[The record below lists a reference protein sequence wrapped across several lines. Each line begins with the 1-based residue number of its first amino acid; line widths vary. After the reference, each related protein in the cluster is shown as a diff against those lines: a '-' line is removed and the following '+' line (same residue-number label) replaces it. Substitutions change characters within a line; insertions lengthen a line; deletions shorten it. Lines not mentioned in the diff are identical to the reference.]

1 MSVQAGGLAR
11 ANRLVAIIDVA
22 TRDVKRASSGVTD
35 PRRRTAEAKTA
46 TSSSAVS
53 RALFSSL
60 DEGGEVATAAVTS
73 GWRKKGGGWVT
84 NS

>member
-1 MSVQAGGLAR
+1 MSDTEQAGGLAR

-35 PRRRTAEAKTA
+35 PRRTAEAKTA

-53 RALFSSL
+53 RALFSPL
-60 DEGGEVATAAVTS
+60 DEAATAVVAS
-73 GWRKKGGGWVT
+73 GRRKRGDQRVG
-84 NS
+84 

>member
-1 MSVQAGGLAR
+1 MSDTEQAGGLAR

-35 PRRRTAEAKTA
+35 PRRTAEAKTA

-53 RALFSSL
+53 RALFSPL
-60 DEGGEVATAAVTS
+60 DEAATAAAVAS
-73 GWRKKGGGWVT
+73 GRRKRGEVG
-84 NS
+84 